1 MPYALPSILL
11 LGAAL
16 LGGAPPVAEPLSGI
30 LKLEKEMW
38 ALVNK
43 DRAENGLKPLGLDA
57 DLSAVA
63 RSHSRDMAKNRF
75 FGHQSPTTGAI
86 EDRYFRAGI
95 AAARMS
101 ENVAMHGTIEGAQKG
116 LMNSPGH
123 RKNLLDPDVTLV
135 GIGVFRDP
143 DGQLYITQNFLRPLP
158 EIDLEQA
165 PEAFLAALNEKRK
178 ALDLPEV
185 ALDPDLQALCQAN
198 AQEMDKLGKLDSAL
212 ARKKLG
218 KFKGKLRRYLT
229 FCQFCQDL
237 QTLLASE
244 NLTDKDISHV
254 GIGIVRNER
263 KEGGFGMLW
272 VTVVAAA
279 AKR

>member
-1 MPYALPSILL
+1 
-11 LGAAL
+11 
-16 LGGAPPVAEPLSGI
+16 
-30 LKLEKEMW
+30 
-38 ALVNK
+38 
-43 DRAENGLKPLGLDA
+43 
-57 DLSAVA
+57 
-63 RSHSRDMAKNRF
+63 
-75 FGHQSPTTGAI
+75 
-86 EDRYFRAGI
+86 
-95 AAARMS
+95 MS

-123 RKNLLDPDVTLV
+123 RKNLLDPEVTLV
-135 GIGVFRDP
+135 GIGVFRDAE
-143 DGQLYITQNFLRPLP
+143 GQLYITQNFLRPLP
-158 EIDLEQA
+158 EIDLDKA

-178 ALDLPEV
+178 ALNLPEV

-198 AQEMDKLGKLDSAL
+198 AKAMDELGKLDSAL

-218 KFKGKLRRYLT
+218 KLKGKLKRYLT

-237 QTLLASE
+237 QTLLGSE
-244 NLTDKDISHV
+244 QLTDEDLSHV
-254 GIGIVRNER
+254 GIGIVRNQK